1 MTVSK
6 FLLTIVPMAT
16 VVRKPSAERRVEIAH
31 AVLRIIGE
39 EGITSFT
46 TTALAKEIGVTS
58 GALFRHFASRE
69 EILHETVRYAV
80 VKIEETFPD
89 RSLPA
94 TERLLQ
100 LARNRVR
107 LLGSEPGI
115 VWLLRSE
122 QAHLTLPKSAVKLLD
137 SLIKRSRKFLLD
149 AIREGGR
156 QGTIRDDIQPD
167 ILLVLVMGTIHALL
181 GMPGILRPS
190 KRKRSPDPDLILS
203 ALMRMIAPGQ
213 TTQKEI

>member
-1 MTVSK
+1 MV
-6 FLLTIVPMAT
+6 A
-16 VVRKPSAERRVEIAH
+16 VVRKASAERRVEIAR

-39 EGITSFT
+39 QGITSFT

-58 GALFRHFASRE
+58 GALFRHFASRD
-69 EILHETVRYAV
+69 EILQETVRYAV

-137 SLIKRSRKFLLD
+137 SLIKRSRQFLLD
-149 AIREGGR
+149 AIREGAR
-156 QGTIRDDIQPD
+156 QGTIRDDIKPD

-181 GMPGILRPS
+181 GMPGIRRPS
-190 KRKRSPDPDLILS
+190 KRKLSPDPELILS
-203 ALMRMIAPGQ
+203 ALMRMIAPGP
-213 TTQKEI
+213 TTQKEIQTPERSK

>member
-1 MTVSK
+1 MV
-6 FLLTIVPMAT
+6 T
-16 VVRKPSAERRVEIAH
+16 VVRKASAERRVEIAR

-39 EGITSFT
+39 QGITSFT

-58 GALFRHFASRE
+58 GALFRHFASRD
-69 EILHETVRYAV
+69 EILQETVRYAV

-137 SLIKRSRKFLLD
+137 SLINRSRQFLLD
-149 AIREGGR
+149 AIREGAR
-156 QGTIRDDIQPD
+156 QGTIRDDIKPD

-181 GMPGILRPS
+181 GMPGIRRPS
-190 KRKRSPDPDLILS
+190 KRKLSPDPELILS
-203 ALMRMIAPGQ
+203 ALMRMIAPGP
-213 TTQKEI
+213 TTQKEIQTPERSK

>member
-1 MTVSK
+1 MVV
-6 FLLTIVPMAT
+6 I
-16 VVRKPSAERRVEIAH
+16 VRKTSAERREEIAH

-39 EGITSFT
+39 QGITSFT

-58 GALFRHFASRE
+58 GALFRHFASRD
-69 EILHETVRYAV
+69 EILQEAVRYAV

-94 TERLLQ
+94 TVRLVQ

-137 SLIKRSRKFLLD
+137 SLIKRSRQFLLD

-156 QGTIRDDIQPD
+156 QGTIRDDIKPD

-181 GMPGILRPS
+181 GMPGIRRPS
-190 KRKRSPDPDLILS
+190 TRRRSPDPDLILS

-213 TTQKEI
+213 TTKKEIQTRERSKQK